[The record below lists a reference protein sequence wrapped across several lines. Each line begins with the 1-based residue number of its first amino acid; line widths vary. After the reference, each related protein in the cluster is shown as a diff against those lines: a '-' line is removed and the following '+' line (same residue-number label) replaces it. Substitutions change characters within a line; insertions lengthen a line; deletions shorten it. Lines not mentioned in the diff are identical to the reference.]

1 MNLTADSPHD
11 AVKLSRRRTPVS
23 RSVIILVVG
32 TVALFVFILVQ
43 GDLRRRQRAMEQAH
57 LHAAALAKRVGEA
70 GALPLNLELLPT
82 PERKAKTYRVEQL
95 SRQDARHLRK
105 SGKRVIVAQTVP
117 LPQVLTPDGRAVIF
131 FEGGKFDV
139 EWLTLP
145 EFDELYAAQQD
156 EIRRLAADTG
166 DDLPGA

>member
-70 GALPLNLELLPT
+70 GALPLNLEPLPT

-95 SRQDARHLRK
+95 SRRDARHLRK
-105 SGKRVIVAQTVP
+105 SG
-117 LPQVLTPDGRAVIF
+117 
-131 FEGGKFDV
+131 
-139 EWLTLP
+139 
-145 EFDELYAAQQD
+145 
-156 EIRRLAADTG
+156 
-166 DDLPGA
+166 